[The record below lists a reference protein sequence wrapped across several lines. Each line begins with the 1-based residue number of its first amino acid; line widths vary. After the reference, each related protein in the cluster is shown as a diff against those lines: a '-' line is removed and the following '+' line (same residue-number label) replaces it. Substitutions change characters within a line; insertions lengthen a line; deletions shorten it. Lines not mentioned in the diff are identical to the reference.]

1 MKPSD
6 IKGLYTG
13 LTPPKSLNTS
23 TLDKIKELR
32 SPNPRRGAFSIPL
45 LPAFALVACLLIVAL
60 CIASKPNEKGSN
72 SDRTNTFNLEIAEAN
87 DDTGSANVA
96 ASQSGLMPLQD
107 SIGPSLKLLL
117 NLDVTGANVSSV
129 AYRMVNGAS
138 TSRRVTGEQRGEEQP
153 VQTYD
158 TVRLLASGTTD
169 ASDADDVWDDSFT
182 VTYKEGS
189 GVGSYQTAD
198 GLYPFLFVD
207 SASEDYWNS
216 DPTLALLHEWV
227 VAGTGF
233 DEFDIDPAHTTS
245 DETQGAEESDEVYRA
260 RRQQDLSQTIA
271 VADKAERNYRDAFGQ
286 QASNNGTFLSW
297 MKSLYVKSYEAAN
310 KRLSSARLEAKVTF
324 ADGSTQTCLYKIS
337 LVDNYQ
343 DALANRFDALVNID
357 NDFSQ
362 QLSSK
367 LPWKTWEAPTSEQ
380 VDADARLSA
389 AIFKIE
395 EADD

>member
-1 MKPSD
+1 M
-6 IKGLYTG
+6 
-13 LTPPKSLNTS
+13 
-23 TLDKIKELR
+23 
-32 SPNPRRGAFSIPL
+32 
-45 LPAFALVACLLIVAL
+45 AL

-72 SDRTNTFNLEIAEAN
+72 SDLTNAFNLEIAEAN
-87 DDTGSANVA
+87 DDTGSASVA

-107 SIGPSLKLLL
+107 RIGPSLKLLL

-153 VQTYD
+153 VQTHD

-169 ASDADDVWDDSFT
+169 VSDADDAWDDSFT

-245 DETQGAEESDEVYRA
+245 DETQGRGIRRSLPRSPPAGSFPNNRR
-260 RRQQDLSQTIA
+260 RRQGRAELSRRIRPAGIEQRDLSQL
-271 VADKAERNYRDAFGQ
+271 DE
-286 QASNNGTFLSW
+286 
-297 MKSLYVKSYEAAN
+297 KSLRQKAMRPRTN
-310 KRLSSARLEAKVTF
+310 
-324 ADGSTQTCLYKIS
+324 GSPPPGSRQ
-337 LVDNYQ
+337 
-343 DALANRFDALVNID
+343 R
-357 NDFSQ
+357 
-362 QLSSK
+362 
-367 LPWKTWEAPTSEQ
+367 
-380 VDADARLSA
+380 
-389 AIFKIE
+389 
-395 EADD
+395 